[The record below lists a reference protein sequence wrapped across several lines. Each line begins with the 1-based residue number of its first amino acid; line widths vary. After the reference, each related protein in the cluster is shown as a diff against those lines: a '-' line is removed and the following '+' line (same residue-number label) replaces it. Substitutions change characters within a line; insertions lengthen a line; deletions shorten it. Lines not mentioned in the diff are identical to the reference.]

1 MLLLYY
7 GTGSRSLELGGQSMS
22 EDEQHELFINV
33 SSALK
38 SRGHKRALEYFESIP
53 FSVWDGTN
61 DFNDEFALLYAEV
74 PLIKYDEIRA
84 VYNYP
89 EVKYAFRHLAE
100 TITEIGSYI
109 RFIAIEL
116 LRSKAD
122 EWDVFIC
129 HASKDKEAVARPLGD
144 FLESYGL
151 RVWLDENE
159 LTLGDSLRGTIDD
172 ALTKSNYGIVI
183 LSKAFFER
191 DWPQRELNALAAL
204 ESRERKV
211 IIPVW
216 HEVNHGFIAKF
227 SPLLADKFAVSTEN
241 GLVQVVTQILKAIQP
256 NIKYFPENKPPL
268 EISTEPPTGDR
279 IKSIRGI
286 ILGETIAIKE
296 KAQRYLDGN
305 STIEEL
311 QASTPMLTSIASE
324 LRYLTPDQ
332 IIAYRRAVTLDM
344 EMRETGKKEKLLSAI
359 EACDEVIRL
368 LK

>member
-1 MLLLYY
+1 MLFLYY
-7 GTGSRSLELGGQSMS
+7 GTGSRSLKLVGQSMT
-22 EDEQHELFINV
+22 EHDQHELFINV
-33 SSALK
+33 ISALK
-38 SRGHKRALEYFESIP
+38 SRGHKRALELFESIP
-53 FSVWDGTN
+53 FSIWNGTN
-61 DFNDEFALLYAEV
+61 DFNDEFTLLYSEV

-84 VYNYP
+84 IYKYP
-89 EVKYAFRHLAE
+89 EVKLAFRNIAE
-100 TITEIGSYI
+100 TITEIGTFI

-129 HASKDKEAVARPLGD
+129 HASKDKNAIARPLGD
-144 FLESYGL
+144 LLESYGL

-159 LTLGDSLRGTIDD
+159 LKLGDSLRGTIDH
-172 ALTKSNYGIVI
+172 ALTKSKYGIVI

-204 ESRERKV
+204 ESPERKV

-216 HEVNHGFIAKF
+216 HEVDHGFITNF
-227 SPLLADKFAVSTEN
+227 SPLLADKFAVSTEH
-241 GLVQVVTQILKAIQP
+241 GLVQVVTQILRAIQP
-256 NIKYFPENKPPL
+256 NIKYLPENKHPL
-268 EISTEPPTGDR
+268 EISKEPLTEDQ
-279 IKSIRGI
+279 IKSIKGI

-311 QASTPMLTSIASE
+311 RASTPMLTSIASE
-324 LRYLTPDQ
+324 LQYLNPNQ

-359 EACDEVIRL
+359 EACDEVIKL
-368 LK
+368 LQ